1 MDQAAALAAG
11 PEGPVLQ
18 VDVEQRFASG
28 FSVRASLDVMLRPGT
43 MLVLFGPSGAG
54 KTTILRQ
61 IAGLERPDAGTIR
74 FGREVWCDI
83 AGQQWRPPQ
92 ERRVGVVFQE
102 PTLFPHLTVGD
113 NIRYGLRHQTPV
125 PNSGTELRHQT
136 PAPNSGTE
144 LRHQTPAPDSGTKL
158 RHQTPAP
165 GSARDV
171 AEIARVLGIAELENR
186 YPRALSGGEAQRVAF
201 ARALTPGPRL
211 LLLDEPFA
219 ALDAPAR
226 LRLRREVRALL
237 HATGTPA
244 VLVTHDRTE
253 ALAMGD
259 AVAVVIG
266 GRVRQAG
273 PMSDVFSRPAD
284 AAVAAS
290 LGIEA
295 VLPARVVASSGGV
308 LEVRVE
314 NVVLHVAERDS
325 IAPGSDVYACIRA
338 EDVTLETR
346 SPGGAST
353 RNHLAARVVGI
364 ASEGPID
371 LVALDCGFP
380 LDALIT
386 RRSREDLKLTVGA
399 QVTAAIK
406 ATSVHLVPRC

>member
-1 MDQAAALAAG
+1 MDQAAALAPG
-11 PEGPVLQ
+11 PEGPVLTL
-18 VDVEQRFASG
+18 DVEQRFDSG
-28 FSVRASLDVMLRPGT
+28 FSICASLDVVLRAGW

-74 FGREVWCDI
+74 FGGEVWCDI

-102 PTLFPHLTVGD
+102 PTLFPHLTVRD
-113 NIRYGLRHQTPV
+113 NIRYGV
-125 PNSGTELRHQT
+125 PIRSRSGRDSVATSSAAGRDQVASRS
-136 PAPNSGTE
+136 PSGRE
-144 LRHQTPAPDSGTKL
+144 Q
-158 RHQTPAP
+158 
-165 GSARDV
+165 V
-171 AEIARVLGIAELENR
+171 AEIARVLGIADLENR
-186 YPRALSGGEAQRVAF
+186 YPRALSGGEGQRVAL

-219 ALDAPAR
+219 ALDAPSR

-237 HATGTPA
+237 HVTGTPA
-244 VLVTHDRTE
+244 VLVTHDRNE

-266 GRVRQAG
+266 GRVRQVG

-284 AAVAAS
+284 VAVAAS

-308 LEVRVE
+308 LEVRVA
-314 NVVLHVAERDS
+314 NVLLHVAERDP

-346 SPGGAST
+346 SPGLAST
-353 RNHLAARVVGI
+353 RNHLAARVVAI

-371 LVALDCGFP
+371 RVALDCGFP

-386 RRSREDLKLTVGA
+386 RRSREELNLAPGA

-406 ATSVHLVPRC
+406 ATSVHLVPRF